1 MSVLYTELIERVPE
15 VKTEDLQDVQQEAAD
30 ENDFADA
37 DYSVEV
43 RFS

>member
-1 MSVLYTELIERVPE
+1 MSVLYTEFIERVVE
-15 VKTEDLQDVQQEAAD
+15 VNTEDLQDVQQEAAD

-43 RFS
+43 RF